1 MNSWQISAAGVLLAM
16 LLAGCATSVSNNVKP
31 SAAHVAK
38 YNELS
43 ALEVVAT
50 LEKNVNEAKSAN
62 MPFLAPHYYRDAA
75 KILSECQS
83 GLGGKSKDVLVNNAA
98 KAEAILEKG
107 RSLSAVVQYRFAKEL
122 EYKAQMEEHNAPKL
136 LSKEYEKVIAEF
148 SRLIEKVEREQ
159 ADSIDKDKDALQ
171 KTMLDLVI
179 KAVQENA
186 LHDSEAINLESK
198 KKNADKQAPIT
209 YNEALRVFQDAR
221 SKIAA
226 AHHDKALVQRL
237 SAEALFAARH
247 AQQVNER
254 VALLQTQLNIS
265 HPSNVGVG
273 VGIGSGSG
281 SGLQLGL
288 GLGVSTKLAPV
299 DKVTVEQI
307 VLHEE
312 NHLLA
317 ISNALGL
324 KDLRDLPLDQQV
336 EEIKRAAASAARQPK
351 SEAGITVTPL
361 PASTAPAPEAD
372 FDAQLA
378 AANEATRQAMAEL
391 ATKEQQLAEKDQ
403 QLVAQTQQV
412 EAQTNELANKEEKI
426 KDMAAESE
434 KLTAQLADKDA
445 QIQTLKDKVAQLEGA
460 AAKPKTAKPK
470 AAKPAKK

>member
-1 MNSWQISAAGVLLAM
+1 MNSWQIRTSGVLLAM

-83 GLGGKSKDVLVNNAA
+83 GLGGKSKEVLVNNAA

-122 EYKAQMEEHNAPKL
+122 EYKAQLEEHNAPKL
-136 LSKEYEKVIAEF
+136 LAKEYDKVIAEF
-148 SRLIEKVEREQ
+148 SRLIEKVERER
-159 ADSIDKDKDALQ
+159 ADDIDKDKEALQ
-171 KTMLDLVI
+171 KSMLDLVI

-186 LHDSEAINLESK
+186 LHDSETINLESK
-198 KKNADKQAPIT
+198 KKNAEKQAPLT

-221 SKIAA
+221 NKIAA

-273 VGIGSGSG
+273 IGVGSGSG

-317 ISNALGL
+317 ISKALGL
-324 KDLRDLPLDQQV
+324 RDLRDLPLDQQV
-336 EEIKRAAASAARQPK
+336 EEIKRAAAGAPRQAQ
-351 SEAGITVTPL
+351 SETGVTIKPL
-361 PASTAPAPEAD
+361 PASTPAPAAD
-372 FDAQLA
+372 IDARLA
-378 AANEATRQAMAEL
+378 AANDATQQAMAAL

-403 QLVAQTQQV
+403 QLVAQNQLV
-412 EAQTNELANKEEKI
+412 ESQTNQLANQEEKI
-426 KDMAAESE
+426 KDLTAESE

-445 QIQTLKDKVAQLEGA
+445 QIQTLKDKVAQLENTA
-460 AAKPKTAKPK
+460 AKPKAAKPKTAKP
-470 AAKPAKK
+470 AKK

>member
-1 MNSWQISAAGVLLAM
+1 MNSWQIRTSGVLLAM

-43 ALEVVAT
+43 ALEVVST

-75 KILSECQS
+75 KILGECQS
-83 GLGGKSKDVLVNNAA
+83 GLGSKSKEVLVNNAA

-122 EYKAQMEEHNAPKL
+122 EYKTQLEEHNAPKL
-136 LSKEYEKVIAEF
+136 LAKEYEKVIAEF
-148 SRLIEKVEREQ
+148 SRLIEKVERER
-159 ADSIDKDKDALQ
+159 ADDIDKDKEAL
-171 KTMLDLVI
+171 KKSMLDLVI

-198 KKNADKQAPIT
+198 KKNAEKQAPLT

-221 SKIAA
+221 NKIAT

-273 VGIGSGSG
+273 IGVGSGSG

-299 DKVTVEQI
+299 DKVTVEQV

-317 ISNALGL
+317 ISKALGL
-324 KDLRDLPLDQQV
+324 RDLRDLPLDQQV
-336 EEIKRAAASAARQPK
+336 EEIKRAAAGAPRQAP
-351 SEAGITVTPL
+351 SETGVTIKPL
-361 PASTAPAPEAD
+361 PASTPAPAAD
-372 FDAQLA
+372 IDAQLA
-378 AANEATRQAMAEL
+378 DANEATRQAMAAL

-403 QLVAQTQQV
+403 QLVAQNQLV
-412 EAQTNELANKEEKI
+412 ESQTNQLANQEEKI
-426 KDMAAESE
+426 KDLTAESE

-445 QIQTLKDKVAQLEGA
+445 QIQTLKDKVAQLENTA
-460 AAKPKTAKPK
+460 AKPKAVKPKTAKP
-470 AAKPAKK
+470 AKK

>member
-1 MNSWQISAAGVLLAM
+1 MNSWQIRTSGVLLAI

-43 ALEVVAT
+43 ALDVVAT

-75 KILSECQS
+75 KILSECQ
-83 GLGGKSKDVLVNNAA
+83 GALGNKPKEVLANNAA

-107 RSLSAVVQYRFAKEL
+107 RSLASIVQYRFAKEL
-122 EYKAQMEEHNAPKL
+122 EYKAQLEEHNAPKL
-136 LSKEYEKVIAEF
+136 LSKEYEKVIGEF

-171 KTMLDLVI
+171 KAMLDLVI

-237 SAEALFAARH
+237 SAEALFAAHH

-254 VALLQTQLNIS
+254 VTLLQTQLNIS

-273 VGIGSGSG
+273 IGVGSGSG

-299 DKVTVEQI
+299 DKVTVEQV

-317 ISNALGL
+317 ISGALGL

-336 EEIKRAAASAARQPK
+336 EEIKRAAAGVPRQARNESNAA
-351 SEAGITVTPL
+351 V
-361 PASTAPAPEAD
+361 APAATPAAPAESV
-372 FDAQLA
+372 DARLA
-378 AANEATRQAMAEL
+378 AANDASKQTMAEL

-403 QLVAQTQQV
+403 LLVTQSQQM
-412 EAQTNELANKEEKI
+412 EAQTNELANKEEQI

-434 KLTAQLADKDA
+434 KLSAQLADKDA
-445 QIQTLKDKVAQLEGA
+445 QIKALKDKLAQLEGA
-460 AAKPKTAKPK
+460 AAKSKTAKPK

>member
-1 MNSWQISAAGVLLAM
+1 MNSWQISTSGVLLAM
-16 LLAGCATSVSNNVKP
+16 LLAGCATSVSHNVKP
-31 SAAHVAK
+31 SAAQVAK

-43 ALEVVAT
+43 ALDVVAT

-83 GLGGKSKDVLVNNAA
+83 GLGSKSKEILVNNAA

-107 RSLSAVVQYRFAKEL
+107 RSLSSVVQYRFAKEL
-122 EYKAQMEEHNAPKL
+122 EYKTQLEEHNAPKL
-136 LSKEYEKVIAEF
+136 LSKEYEKVIGEF

-237 SAEALFAARH
+237 SAEALFAAHH

-254 VALLQTQLNIS
+254 VTLLQTQLNIS

-273 VGIGSGSG
+273 IGVGSGSG

-299 DKVTVEQI
+299 DKVTVEQV

-317 ISNALGL
+317 ISGALGL

-351 SEAGITVTPL
+351 SEASITVTPL
-361 PASTAPAPEAD
+361 PASSPAPSADIEAR
-372 FDAQLA
+372 LA
-378 AANEATRQAMAEL
+378 AANDATRQAMAEL

-412 EAQTNELANKEEKI
+412 ESQTNELANKEEQI

-434 KLTAQLADKDA
+434 KLNAQLADKDA
-445 QIQTLKDKVAQLEGA
+445 QIQTLKDKVAQLESA
-460 AAKPKTAKPK
+460 AAKPKTAKTK